1 MLRKICTIGN
11 SQGISIPKEM
21 LEQLHLKVGAEVEVD
36 LDDRK
41 ERIIIEPRIS
51 STFHEK
57 IDKEFASQ
65 VNEFIEK
72 YRPAL
77 KTLAS

>member
-11 SQGISIPKEM
+11 SQGISIPKAI

-36 LDDRK
+36 LDDKK
-41 ERIIIEPRIS
+41 ERIIIAPIIS

-65 VNEFIEK
+65 VNDFIEK

>member
-36 LDDRK
+36 IDDRK
-41 ERIIIEPRIS
+41 KRIVIEPKIS
-51 STFHEK
+51 RTLHED
-57 IDKEFASQ
+57 IDQEFASQ
-65 VNEFIEK
+65 VKDFIEK

-77 KTLAS
+77 KTLAK